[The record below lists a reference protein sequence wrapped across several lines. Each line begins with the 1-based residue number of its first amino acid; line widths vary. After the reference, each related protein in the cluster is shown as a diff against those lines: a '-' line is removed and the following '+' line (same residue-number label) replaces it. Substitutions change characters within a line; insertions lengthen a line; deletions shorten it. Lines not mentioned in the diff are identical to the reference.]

1 MTEKNYEIIK
11 RYAKSEEIQQ
21 VFQGIVG
28 QDKANGYIYS
38 VIVAVSQNQQLQT
51 CTPQSIMRSAARA
64 ATLGLSVDP
73 AIGQAYLVPYKGEAT
88 LQPGWRGLRD
98 MAYRTGK
105 VAFLNVGVV
114 AEGQTW
120 VQDQMTGVAKIE
132 GYPTSNK
139 PIGYFSYMK
148 TFTGREHFE
157 YMTIQEIE
165 SHRDKYAQ
173 GADRAMSAWK
183 TNFDRMARKTV
194 LKRLLSQWAELD
206 PTGSEVMRLEESI
219 ESVDNLPDPSIV
231 TVIEP
236 ERRDNKLIMA
246 ELGFEQGLEELEAE
260 FTVIEPDEVEP
271 EPEPAPKPQAKPQ
284 AKPVAGRKGK
294 TSEPGSAPEMYSWVS
309 QGAMPY
315 IGVKDARDMLK
326 ECNGDISY
334 AWERLA
340 ILSSE
345 RAEKDQ
351 PGLL

>member
-1 MTEKNYEIIK
+1 
-11 RYAKSEEIQQ
+11 
-21 VFQGIVG
+21 
-28 QDKANGYIYS
+28 
-38 VIVAVSQNQQLQT
+38 
-51 CTPQSIMRSAARA
+51 
-64 ATLGLSVDP
+64 
-73 AIGQAYLVPYKGEAT
+73 
-88 LQPGWRGLRD
+88 
-98 MAYRTGK
+98 
-105 VAFLNVGVV
+105 
-114 AEGQTW
+114 
-120 VQDQMTGVAKIE
+120 
-132 GYPTSNK
+132 
-139 PIGYFSYMK
+139 
-148 TFTGREHFE
+148 
-157 YMTIQEIE
+157 
-165 SHRDKYAQ
+165 
-173 GADRAMSAWK
+173 
-183 TNFDRMARKTV
+183 
-194 LKRLLSQWAELD
+194 
-206 PTGSEVMRLEESI
+206 
-219 ESVDNLPDPSIV
+219 V

-260 FTVIEPDEVEP
+260 FTVIEPDEVEPEP